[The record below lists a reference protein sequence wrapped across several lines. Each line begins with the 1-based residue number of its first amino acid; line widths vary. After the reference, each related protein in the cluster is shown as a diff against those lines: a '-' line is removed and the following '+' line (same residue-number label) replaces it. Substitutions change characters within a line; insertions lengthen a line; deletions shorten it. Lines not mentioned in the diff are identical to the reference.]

1 MAEHSSGAF
10 RTSIGGQAIV
20 VRDKDGQLVEKV
32 EELKLIKD
40 RYPIL
45 GIPLI
50 RGTVNF
56 LAAMVSGVKALMYS
70 ADFYPEEEESQP
82 SKFEQWLEKHLSSE
96 KLEKAVVGLAVLLG
110 VGMSIF
116 LFLVLPTLL
125 TGGILHFFPGF
136 PLWGRNV
143 VEGLL
148 KIAIFLAYLI
158 LCSKQK
164 DIYRVFQYHGAEHKT
179 IFCYE
184 AGLPLTVENVRIQPR
199 HHPRC
204 GTSFLFVVIFVSI
217 LVSSVV
223 FGIWPIT
230 NAGLRTL
237 VHLLLLP
244 LVVGITYEFNRWVGR
259 HVQDSKLA
267 QFLTA
272 PGLWMQNFTTNEP
285 DDSMLEVAIEALKLV
300 LPVVASLLTENGR
313 VANLIKPQFE
323 AGKGKVGKK
332 GVVREPEIHL
342 EVLEKYIENAHNAG
356 FKVLNVTFSPIKG
369 PEGNIEFLGY
379 LAKEGEENIP
389 DLAEVVR
396 QAHEELDS

>member
-1 MAEHSSGAF
+1 MAEQNQTKPKF
-10 RTSIGGQAIV
+10 RTSIGGQALIEGILMRGPEKQAIV
-20 VRDKDGQLVEKV
+20 VRSKDGLVEKV
-32 EELKLIKD
+32 EELKLIRD

-45 GIPLI
+45 GLPVL
-50 RGTVNF
+50 RGAVTFVDS
-56 LAAMVSGVKALMYS
+56 MVRGVKALMYS
-70 ADFYPEEEESQP
+70 ADFFPEEEGEP
-82 SKFEQWLEKHLSSE
+82 SKLDLWLEKKLGSE
-96 KLEKAVVGLAVLLG
+96 KLQKLVVALAVVLSLGLTIGLFMILPTFLAGLLG
-110 VGMSIF
+110 RFI
-116 LFLVLPTLL
+116 P
-125 TGGILHFFPGF
+125 
-136 PLWGRNV
+136 NV
-143 VEGLL
+143 VIHNLVESIIKLL
-148 KIAIFLAYLI
+148 IFFGYLL

-164 DIYRVFQYHGAEHKT
+164 DIQRVFQYHGAEHKT

-272 PGLWMQNFTTNEP
+272 PGLWLQNFTTNEP
-285 DDSMLEVAIEALKLV
+285 DDSMIECAIRSLELV
-300 LPVVASLLTENGR
+300 LPDE
-313 VANLIKPQFE
+313 
-323 AGKGKVGKK
+323 KGKD
-332 GVVREPEIHL
+332 
-342 EVLEKYIENAHNAG
+342 AW
-356 FKVLNVTFSPIKG
+356 
-369 PEGNIEFLGY
+369 
-379 LAKEGEENIP
+379 
-389 DLAEVVR
+389 
-396 QAHEELDS
+396 

>member
-1 MAEHSSGAF
+1 MAEHSNGAF
-10 RTSIGGQAIV
+10 RTSIGGQALIEGILMRGPEKQAIV

-32 EELKLIKD
+32 EELKFIKD

-45 GIPLI
+45 GVPLI

-70 ADFYPEEEESQP
+70 ADFYPDEEVSQP
-82 SKFEQWLEKHLSSE
+82 SKFEQWLEAHLSSE
-96 KLEKAVVGLAVLLG
+96 KLEKAIVAFAVLLG
-110 VGMSIF
+110 VGLSIF

-148 KIAIFLAYLI
+148 KIVIFLAYLI

-217 LVSSVV
+217 LVSNVV

-230 NAGLRTL
+230 NAWLRTL
-237 VHLLLLP
+237 VHLILLP

-259 HVQDSKLA
+259 HVQDSGLAKL
-267 QFLTA
+267 LTA
-272 PGLWMQNFTTNEP
+272 PGMWMQNFTTNEP
-285 DDSMLEVAIEALKLV
+285 DDSMIECAIRSLELV
-300 LPVVASLLTENGR
+300 LPSE
-313 VANLIKPQFE
+313 
-323 AGKGKVGKK
+323 KGKD
-332 GVVREPEIHL
+332 EW
-342 EVLEKYIENAHNAG
+342 
-356 FKVLNVTFSPIKG
+356 
-369 PEGNIEFLGY
+369 
-379 LAKEGEENIP
+379 
-389 DLAEVVR
+389 
-396 QAHEELDS
+396 

>member
-1 MAEHSSGAF
+1 MAEHSNGAF
-10 RTSIGGQAIV
+10 RTSIGGQALIEGILMRGPEKQAIV

-40 RYPIL
+40 RCPIL
-45 GIPLI
+45 GVPLI

-70 ADFYPEEEESQP
+70 ADFYPDEEVSQP
-82 SKFEQWLEKHLSSE
+82 SKFEQWLEAHLSSE
-96 KLEKAVVGLAVLLG
+96 KLEKAIVAFAVLLG
-110 VGMSIF
+110 VGLSIF

-148 KIAIFLAYLI
+148 KIVIFLAYLI

-230 NAGLRTL
+230 NAWLRTL
-237 VHLLLLP
+237 VHLILLP

-259 HVQDSKLA
+259 HVQDSGLAKL
-267 QFLTA
+267 LTA
-272 PGLWMQNFTTNEP
+272 PGMWMQNFTTNEP
-285 DDSMLEVAIEALKLV
+285 DDSMIECAIRSLELV
-300 LPVVASLLTENGR
+300 LPSE
-313 VANLIKPQFE
+313 
-323 AGKGKVGKK
+323 KGKD
-332 GVVREPEIHL
+332 EW
-342 EVLEKYIENAHNAG
+342 
-356 FKVLNVTFSPIKG
+356 
-369 PEGNIEFLGY
+369 
-379 LAKEGEENIP
+379 
-389 DLAEVVR
+389 
-396 QAHEELDS
+396 